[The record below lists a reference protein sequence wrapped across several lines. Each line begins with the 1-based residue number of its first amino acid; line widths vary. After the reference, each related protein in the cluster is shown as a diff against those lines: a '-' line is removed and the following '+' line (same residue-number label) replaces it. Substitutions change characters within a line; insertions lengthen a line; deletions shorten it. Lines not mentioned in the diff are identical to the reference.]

1 MAWPTT
7 GEVTTELGAYGVT
20 LPTGVVL
27 ANKLDAAISRFE
39 KITGYSPFL
48 ADADNVNV
56 LVDPSFSPSIILPCG
71 FVSIAEISDDG
82 VALTP
87 NEDWWPGPTGAPDRN
102 APYTFVTLATST
114 YARIMSLANSPGH
127 PAQLTIQGKR
137 GYADPLPADAYE
149 AVLLM
154 TVASVMRVSDGGTGG
169 ISELKQQN
177 LSIKYGKSQLD
188 QPTLLE
194 QRAYD
199 LARGFARY

>member
-20 LPTGVVL
+20 LPTGLVI
-27 ANKLDAAISRFE
+27 ANKLNSAISRFE

-48 ADADNVNV
+48 ADEDDQDV

-71 FVSIAEISDDG
+71 FVNITSVADD
-82 VALTP
+82 ALTLTA
-87 NEDWWPGPTGAPDRN
+87 NEDWWPGPTGAPTRN
-102 APYTFVTLATST
+102 APYTFITLATST

-127 PAQLTIQGKR
+127 PAQLTVVGKR
-137 GYADPLPADAYE
+137 GYAATLPQDAFE
-149 AVLLM
+149 AVMMM
-154 TVASVMRVSDGGTGG
+154 TVASIMRVSDGSTGS

-177 LSIKYGKSQLD
+177 LSIKYGKSSTD